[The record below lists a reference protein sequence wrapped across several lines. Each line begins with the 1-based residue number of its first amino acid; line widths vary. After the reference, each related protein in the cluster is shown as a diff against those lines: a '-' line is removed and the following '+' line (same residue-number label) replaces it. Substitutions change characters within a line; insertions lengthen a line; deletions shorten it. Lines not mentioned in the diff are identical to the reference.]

1 MHLIPRIFLQS
12 DPQMEVGT
20 KILEEDAHFSA
31 DDLGVVLGYVDVV
44 DENLTLRRLFD
55 QRQESD

>member
-1 MHLIPRIFLQS
+1 MHLIPRIFLPS

-20 KILEEDAHFSA
+20 EILEEDAHFCA

-44 DENLTLRRLFD
+44 DEDLTLRWLFD
-55 QRQESD
+55 QREQSD